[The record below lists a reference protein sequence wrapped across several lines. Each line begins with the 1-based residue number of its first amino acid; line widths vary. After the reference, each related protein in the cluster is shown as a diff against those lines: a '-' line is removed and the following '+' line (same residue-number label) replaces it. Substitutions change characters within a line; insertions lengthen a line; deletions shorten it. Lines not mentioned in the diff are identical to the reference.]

1 MADEFKT
8 LMQGFTTLGTN
19 YCANARKVI
28 TDLESRKLIDIYE
41 AGLTG
46 AVKGLN
52 ELVNAQY
59 NGLSDEAKKAVDD
72 FTRLSGVLPMLE
84 VANKT
89 IGTNSLQ
96 TIVAVAGAAE
106 LFPKIKKII
115 GGLFD
120 IEEGG
125 TVDKLLDWI
134 DTIIENIPK
143 LLGLVKG

>member
-59 NGLSDEAKKAVDD
+59 NGLSDEAKNAVDD

-84 VANKT
+84 AATRPLAQTRCRRSWLWLAQRNYFRRLRRSSEVCLTSKR
-89 IGTNSLQ
+89 GESLTNCSTGSTQLSR
-96 TIVAVAGAAE
+96 TF
-106 LFPKIKKII
+106 LSC
-115 GGLFD
+115 
-120 IEEGG
+120 
-125 TVDKLLDWI
+125 
-134 DTIIENIPK
+134 
-143 LLGLVKG
+143 